1 MKKRPHLR
9 ISRPMVMM
17 FGMVAA
23 AMTTQQGYAEGASK
37 TCSLETLK
45 GRYQFASAGH
55 AVINGAAV
63 PLAVAGFDILD
74 GHGNLL
80 SNSTLIVGGTVI
92 FQNLVVP
99 NGSYTVNKDCT
110 GTLNLAANPRVLS
123 IFVAPDGEAFDYVQT
138 APSDNILAGTIRG
151 LSRRTEV
158 EQEGLSEQAEVPTRT
173 AM

>member
-1 MKKRPHLR
+1 MNKRAHLR
-9 ISRPMVMM
+9 ISRPVVMM

-23 AMTTQQGYAEGASK
+23 AMAAQQGYAEGASK
-37 TCSLETLK
+37 TCTLETLK

-80 SNSTLIVGGTVI
+80 SNSTLIVGGSVI

-110 GTLNLAANPRVLS
+110 GTLNLAANGVVLS
-123 IFVAPDGEAFDYVQT
+123 IFVAPDGDAFDYVQT
-138 APSDNILAGTIRG
+138 APSGNILAGTIRRV
-151 LSRRTEV
+151 SHRTQD
-158 EQEGLSEQAEVPTRT
+158 EQ
-173 AM
+173 